1 MNWSSI
7 EYPERWKVLQ
17 YGLTCVFSPLVI
29 YPFWTAGKE
38 TLQILVIS
46 DRWEVCG
53 PAQLTWYDC
62 SGAPLST
69 YDFAIPGLDSVLPYD
84 GKGLRSTLP
93 VGRKAKDVWL
103 LLNLTAEIDNQMVTN
118 EQYVSVMSM

>member
-1 MNWSSI
+1 
-7 EYPERWKVLQ
+7 
-17 YGLTCVFSPLVI
+17 LTGVFSPLVI
-29 YPFWTAGKE
+29 YPFWTAGQE

-53 PAQLTWYDC
+53 PVQLTWYAY

-69 YDFAIPGLDSVLPYD
+69 YDFAIPGLDSVCLY
-84 GKGLRSTLP
+84 SILP